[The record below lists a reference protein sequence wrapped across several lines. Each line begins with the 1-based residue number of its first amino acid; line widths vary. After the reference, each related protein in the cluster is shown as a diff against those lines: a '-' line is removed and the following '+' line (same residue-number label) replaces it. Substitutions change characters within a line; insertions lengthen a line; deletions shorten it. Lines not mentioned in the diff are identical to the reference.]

1 MKKKKKAPP
10 GKPVRKPETIQDKGP
25 KKHDFNLPY
34 LASDID
40 SDYENFLSADE
51 EYEEERPVL
60 KRSESSE
67 SVFANIYKTDNLFDK
82 VSGFYRQKVNPVVHP
97 TAQIKRM
104 KPTTATRFDGSEGQ
118 GFVWKQCPSSSS
130 SSTWMSM
137 VLQARHLTFIL
148 HALLFLLNRVLVD
161 QCSMMCQV
169 NNGNLPEAPR
179 PSIPEAPRPSIPE
192 APRPSIPEG
201 RDQNA
206 DPMEQDEE
214 DNKNLPGPGPAT
226 LEMRNLNL
234 QLDVP
239 MEED

>member
-104 KPTTATRFDGSEGQ
+104 KPTTATRFDG
-118 GFVWKQCPSSSS
+118 FFD
-130 SSTWMSM
+130 
-137 VLQARHLTFIL
+137 R
-148 HALLFLLNRVLVD
+148 
-161 QCSMMCQV
+161 
-169 NNGNLPEAPR
+169 NLPEAPR